1 MLCQACHRF
10 HSGHLLCAS
19 CRQRLRVAP
28 DRLLPGGVRLVA
40 AFEHSGP
47 AKTLVH
53 HFKYRGLAGY
63 AELTASML
71 AKRLPPLPLVPVPR
85 ALTRRVRYGVDPAR
99 ALANRLGQHLG
110 VPVLS
115 LLQPPLH
122 KQRRAGGDHNRAVT
136 GFRLRQVPKGPVLVV
151 DDVVTTGATL
161 LSAISS
167 IGESH
172 VRAAAAANA
181 VPGVSSLR
189 LQETKPSAL
198 IHPAEVGPD
207 PWHQFL

>member
-10 HSGHLLCAS
+10 HRGQLLCAE
-19 CRQRLRVAP
+19 CRQRLRPAA
-28 DRLLPGGVRLVA
+28 DRLLPGGFRLLA

-47 AKTLVH
+47 AKTLIH
-53 HFKYRGLAGY
+53 HFKYRGLAEY
-63 AELTASML
+63 ADLAASML

-99 ALANRLGQHLG
+99 ALADRLAHYLG
-110 VPVLS
+110 VPVLP

-122 KQRRAGGDHNRAVT
+122 KQRRAGGDHSRAVT

-161 LSAISS
+161 LSAIAS
-167 IGESH
+167 IGESR
-172 VRAAAAANA
+172 VRAAVAANA
-181 VPGVSSLR
+181 VTGVSSGVSW
-189 LQETKPSAL
+189 K
-198 IHPAEVGPD
+198 H
-207 PWHQFL
+207 H

>member
-10 HSGHLLCAS
+10 HRGHLLCAE
-19 CRQRLRVAP
+19 CRQRLRLAP

-71 AKRLPPLPLVPVPR
+71 AERLPPLPLVPVPR

-99 ALANRLGQHLG
+99 ALADRLAHHLG
-110 VPVLS
+110 VPVLP

-122 KQRRAGGDHNRAVT
+122 KQRRAGGDHSRAVT

-161 LSAISS
+161 LSAITS
-167 IGESH
+167 IGESR
-172 VRAAAAANA
+172 VRAAVAANA
-181 VPGVSSLR
+181 VPGVCSGVPWRHRYSPPPGN
-189 LQETKPSAL
+189 E
-198 IHPAEVGPD
+198 AE
-207 PWHQFL
+207 